1 MNDVYPL
8 IVFAIA
14 FLGVIATFF
23 ANNHLQKKLITIKN
37 KEKAIDFLLEHL
49 KDFEN
54 LCIDYW
60 KQDVHN
66 ENCSLDITIKYKQLN
81 SFINFTYKKYSLKD
95 NNIVNILFLR
105 LFMESTGDDFES
117 KARKNPNPKKV
128 IKISKISNDI
138 FLKFLENKI

>member
-1 MNDVYPL
+1 MNDIYPL

-66 ENCSLDITIKYKQLN
+66 ENCSLEIKIKYNRLN
-81 SFINFTYKKYSLKD
+81 LFIKFIYKKYSLQDKQ
-95 NNIVNILFLR
+95 IVSTLFLK
-105 LFMESTGDDFES
+105 LFMESTGDDFDS
-117 KARKNPNPKKV
+117 KTRKKSNPNKA
-128 IKISKISNDI
+128 ITISKISNNI
-138 FLKFLENKI
+138 FLKILENKI